1 LARDN
6 TQKVVNKMI
15 EGLADW
21 TADKRAKSAQI
32 LASFLVYTEDKITG
46 YVASILGALYKIMA
60 GDEPH
65 VMNEVYFNSPWLLLS
80 SRLISS
86 PCY

>member
-1 LARDN
+1 
-6 TQKVVNKMI
+6 MI

-32 LASFLVYTEDKITG
+32 LSSFLIYTEDKITG

-65 VMNEVYFNSPWLLLS
+65 VMNEVCLPLCKFVHLLRPLN
-80 SRLISS
+80 
-86 PCY
+86 